1 MGGLTIKELWALLGL
16 CVATIVAVP
25 AVFGG
30 LGIFILYRLFQR
42 DRSALTLI
50 IQLLI
55 YGIAIVTFYSITGS
69 QELNIRPNAG
79 TSELMQNL
87 GSLFLD
93 DPPLKIMTIMRSL
106 LEEWVIYMP
115 LVVITIAILRRPPNS
130 DIDYRGLAVLVGGVL
145 LSGAGSFALFFDQ
158 KDGAQRFYNVA
169 NPLLN
174 VLMIWG
180 VIKLVSQSGDS
191 IKDAFTFK
199 NGLVLICA
207 GLYAIAISLQIFKV
221 VSKNILPAWS
231 TPAYS
236 DQYLNEIKTYIL
248 SDDRITIGAAI
259 KGGEDY
265 ASSYSWQTA
274 AYTLGYY
281 LAYME
286 DGAVAL
292 NISDYDIPID
302 PDAELIDRESSLFY
316 RYMKT
321 QKESRVF
328 ANVVSSQMQFIKA
341 YDLDFIIAS
350 KSTSLPHELREIAQE
365 MITDPISGE
374 RFIIVNKSF
383 NHP

>member
-1 MGGLTIKELWALLGL
+1 
-16 CVATIVAVP
+16 VAVP

-93 DPPLKIMTIMRSL
+93 DQPLKIMTIMRSL